1 MQFSTLEQDVL
12 NRAKKLL
19 GDTATGSIG
28 NALTML
34 EKFAEMNLRNS
45 PDYVVREQTY
55 FGETGNFALDS
66 AIKSIVN
73 IKDLTA
79 GISDDKLF
87 KLSTLLTAVCHAYLF
102 NSVNRVLFKGCAL
115 PGDIFEEYMS
125 FSLNKLIGYFVY
137 DSEDYFKY
145 IKDGGYL
152 ENLFQVLD
160 ILREYADN
168 HVAAYVNEEIV
179 PSWCFNITFVPEK
192 GFTLHYVINIS
203 NLAK

>member
-1 MQFSTLEQDVL
+1 MEFSTLEQDVL
-12 NRAKKLL
+12 NRAKRLL
-19 GDTATGSIG
+19 GDTETGSIG

-34 EKFAEMNLRNS
+34 EKFTEMNLKNS

-55 FGETGNFALDS
+55 FGDTGNFVLDS
-66 AIKSIVN
+66 AIKSIVDLKN
-73 IKDLTA
+73 IMV
-79 GISDDKLF
+79 GIKDDKLF
-87 KLSTLLTAVCHAYLF
+87 KLAALLTAVCHAYLF
-102 NSVNRVLFKGCAL
+102 NSVNKVLFKGCAL
-115 PGDIFEEYMS
+115 PGDIFREYMT

-137 DSEDYFKY
+137 DSEDYVKY

-160 ILREYADN
+160 ILRDYADN
-168 HVAAYVNEEIV
+168 HVASYLNEEIT

>member
-1 MQFSTLEQDVL
+1 MEFSTLEQDVL
-12 NRAKKLL
+12 NRAKRLL
-19 GDTATGSIG
+19 GDTETGSIG
-28 NALTML
+28 NALAML
-34 EKFAEMNLRNS
+34 EKFTEMNLKNS

-55 FGETGNFALDS
+55 FGDTGNFALDS

-73 IKDLTA
+73 LKDIMV
-79 GISDDKLF
+79 GIEDDKLF
-87 KLSTLLTAVCHAYLF
+87 KLSALLSAVCHAYLF
-102 NSVNRVLFKGCAL
+102 NSVNKVLFKGCAL
-115 PGDIFEEYMS
+115 PGDIFREYMT

-137 DSEDYFKY
+137 DSEDYVKY

-160 ILREYADN
+160 ILRDYADN
-168 HVAAYVNEEIV
+168 HVAAYVNEEIT

>member
-1 MQFSTLEQDVL
+1 MEFSTLEKDVL
-12 NRAKKLL
+12 NRAKILL
-19 GDTATGSIG
+19 GDTETGSIG
-28 NALTML
+28 NALAML
-34 EKFAEMNLRNS
+34 EKFTEMNLKNS

-73 IKDLTA
+73 LKD
-79 GISDDKLF
+79 IMVKVEDNKLF
-87 KLSTLLTAVCHAYLF
+87 KLSALLTAVCHTYLF

-115 PGDIFEEYMS
+115 PGEIFREYMT

-137 DSEDYFKY
+137 GSEDYVKY

-168 HVAAYVNEEIV
+168 HVASYVNEEIT

>member
-1 MQFSTLEQDVL
+1 MEFSTLEQDVL
-12 NRAKKLL
+12 NRAKRLL
-19 GDTATGSIG
+19 GDTETGSIG
-28 NALTML
+28 NALSML
-34 EKFAEMNLRNS
+34 EKFTEMNLKNS

-102 NSVNRVLFKGCAL
+102 NSVNKVLFKGCAL
-115 PGDIFEEYMS
+115 PGDIFREYMS

-137 DSEDYFKY
+137 DSEDYVKY

-168 HVAAYVNEEIV
+168 HVAAYVNEEIT